1 MLELAVVTLLG
12 MAWLAESSSLLF
24 WIPPERARVAALGV
38 YLGVV
43 ILGGAGNR
51 NGDRRGPSWWYW
63 SSVLLAVPLMGMEVI
78 GYLKSTMTSM
88 DEAPE
93 LLTMLNNVP
102 IEYPL
107 NGWVRY
113 AMLMGIWLTRG
124 MEKLPQRFESTQ
136 PVASADMQRG
146 VWFVGPA
153 CGAMILAAVGLFEL
167 IEHPED
173 TKHLSRNFYGVLQ
186 VSEDEDDIGVHYSLT
201 HGQIKHGLQYLEE
214 PWRSA
219 ATTYYAPGTGVE
231 MALRLHPRRQ
241 RSLPDSEADAAPL
254 RVGVIGLGTGSI
266 AATSQEG
273 DHYQFYEINP
283 DVIELS
289 SKGLFTYL
297 RDCPATTEVILGD
310 ARVMME
316 REFKQGGSKKYDVIV
331 VDAFSSD
338 AIPVHLLTQEC
349 GDIYKL
355 HLKEDGILAIHITN
369 RYMDLSPIARALAD
383 HLNWEPFRFETDYDR
398 KTGVYDTTWVLVT
411 GNQEFADL
419 PEVSQAHV
427 PWDENDRAPILWTD
441 DFASLYQIID

>member
-1 MLELAVVTLLG
+1 
-12 MAWLAESSSLLF
+12 
-24 WIPPERARVAALGV
+24 
-38 YLGVV
+38 
-43 ILGGAGNR
+43 
-51 NGDRRGPSWWYW
+51 
-63 SSVLLAVPLMGMEVI
+63 MG
-78 GYLKSTMTSM
+78 
-88 DEAPE
+88 
-93 LLTMLNNVP
+93 
-102 IEYPL
+102 
-107 NGWVRY
+107 
-113 AMLMGIWLTRG
+113 
-124 MEKLPQRFESTQ
+124 
-136 PVASADMQRG
+136 
-146 VWFVGPA
+146 
-153 CGAMILAAVGLFEL
+153 CGASSATSDPA
-167 IEHPED
+167 H
-173 TKHLSRNFYGVLQ
+173 
-186 VSEDEDDIGVHYSLT
+186 
-201 HGQIKHGLQYLEE
+201 E
-214 PWRSA
+214 PTSSGIRLCK
-219 ATTYYAPGTGVE
+219 

-241 RSLPDSEADAAPL
+241 RALPDSEADAASL

-289 SKGLFTYL
+289 SKGIFTYL

-383 HLNWEPFRFETDYDR
+383 HLNWEPFRFETDYDG